1 MKRDDAMKLVA
12 EGIAALNDALKG
24 GHSET
29 LKRFLDTVARFH
41 HYSLN
46 NAILIASQRPEATRV
61 AGFHA
66 WRKFGR
72 CVRKGEHG
80 IAIFAPMSHRKDRD
94 ERETT
99 TTDEKEIVFGFR
111 IAYVFDVGQTDGDPL
126 PEFAKVSGDASGW
139 LPHLEN
145 AVNDAGVTLEYGPI
159 HFPMGAN
166 GVSKPGAI
174 KVSRDLSEP
183 EKFSVLA
190 HEFAHELMH
199 QRTDRRKDSTRQV
212 LETEAEAV
220 AYTVC
225 RAFGIESTT
234 HSADY
239 IQLYQG
245 TEDTLRESLGCV
257 QQTATQI
264 ITAVRSRS
272 ESTSDSTAT
281 TLAA

>member
-1 MKRDDAMKLVA
+1 MLV
-12 EGIAALNDALKG
+12 
-24 GHSET
+24 
-29 LKRFLDTVARFH
+29 
-41 HYSLN
+41 
-46 NAILIASQRPEATRV
+46 
-61 AGFHA
+61 
-66 WRKFGR
+66 
-72 CVRKGEHG
+72 
-80 IAIFAPMSHRKDRD
+80 
-94 ERETT
+94 
-99 TTDEKEIVFGFR
+99 
-111 IAYVFDVGQTDGDPL
+111 
-126 PEFAKVSGDASGW
+126 
-139 LPHLEN
+139 
-145 AVNDAGVTLEYGPI
+145 
-159 HFPMGAN
+159 
-166 GVSKPGAI
+166 
-174 KVSRDLSEP
+174 
-183 EKFSVLA
+183 

-245 TEDTLRESLGCV
+245 TVDTLRESLGAV
-257 QQTATQI
+257 QQTATHI